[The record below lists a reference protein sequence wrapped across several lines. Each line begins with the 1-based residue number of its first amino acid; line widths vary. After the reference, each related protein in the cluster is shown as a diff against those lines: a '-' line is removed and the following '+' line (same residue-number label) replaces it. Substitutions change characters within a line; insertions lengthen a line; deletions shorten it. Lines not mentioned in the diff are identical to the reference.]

1 MNEQIDAN
9 LAMIDY
15 VVIAIYLAIV
25 IGIGVWVARKTTTG
39 EDLFLAG
46 RSLGWVAIG
55 FSLFASN
62 ISTSTLVGLTGS
74 AYTGG
79 LAVSAYEWMA
89 GIPLLMMAFIF
100 APVFLKSRISTTPE
114 YLEKRYSR
122 RVRQYFSSLTIVFT
136 DIVDTAGGMYAWAV
150 VLQLFFPDLE
160 IWMACVAIGLFA
172 GIYTATGGLRA
183 VVYTDILQSAVLISG
198 TALTAFLMFQSVDF
212 SWASVREQVPE
223 GNLSMVQ
230 PLDDDTLPWP
240 GLFSGICL
248 FGFWYWVTILYIVQR
263 VLWA

>member
-122 RVRQYFSSLTIVFT
+122 RVRQYFSGLTIVCR
-136 DIVDTAGGMYAWAV
+136 GGR
-150 VLQLFFPDLE
+150 
-160 IWMACVAIGLFA
+160 VA
-172 GIYTATGGLRA
+172 
-183 VVYTDILQSAVLISG
+183 
-198 TALTAFLMFQSVDF
+198 AFLS
-212 SWASVREQVPE
+212 
-223 GNLSMVQ
+223 
-230 PLDDDTLPWP
+230 
-240 GLFSGICL
+240 
-248 FGFWYWVTILYIVQR
+248 
-263 VLWA
+263 